1 MSIEVSDIEPDCRED
16 RDCPGV
22 SVCRDAICVDPD
34 CIRDDQCADSE
45 RCLNGRC
52 EIREDFCAR
61 DTDCAN
67 PSQICEDETCV
78 STNGAC
84 ADRDDCPDESY
95 CIAGGCVAPFVSTIT
110 ASVVRRAFHFSAAA
124 TGSVSRQSRSVS
136 AIRTASKAIVVH
148 LVFASLPRVQ
158 SAFVTVI
165 ATQASCVKTNDA
177 WLNKTLFD

>member
-1 MSIEVSDIEPDCRED
+1 MVLNTFRQVRISTSGNADNFQVDPVIYVRRECDEAGSEVICNDDANDGLFSEVFIERADPGIYYIFADNFGRQGARYTVSIEVSDIEPDCRED

-22 SVCRDAICVDPD
+22 SVCRDAFCVDPD

-95 CIAGGCVAPFVSTIT
+95 CIAGGV
-110 ASVVRRAFHFSAAA
+110 
-124 TGSVSRQSRSVS
+124 
-136 AIRTASKAIVVH
+136 
-148 LVFASLPRVQ
+148 
-158 SAFVTVI
+158 
-165 ATQASCVKTNDA
+165 
-177 WLNKTLFD
+177 